1 MGLASDGRRAIFQ
14 KMGEHTEIRL
24 GIVTPMANEGAQAV
38 RFVAEVLRHCA
49 GFREALFFAV
59 LDQATN
65 DNSLELLRDFAQT
78 EPRLRVIWAPENRCV
93 VDAYVRGYR
102 EALDAGADW
111 ILEVD
116 AGFSHQPEDTAKF
129 FAVLTQGYDC
139 IFGSRFMQGS
149 KVSDASVKR
158 YLVSR
163 GGTILSN
170 LLLGTRQTD
179 MTSGFEMF
187 SRAALQAV
195 LEIGVQSRGHF
206 FQTEI
211 KAYCRNLRMVE
222 VPIHYR
228 SPSPRMGS
236 AAMRDAFEQLRRLYR
251 LRKAGQLPQ
260 ARTGAPGRAGS
271 TVPSLTGHA
280 NK

>member
-1 MGLASDGRRAIFQ
+1 
-14 KMGEHTEIRL
+14 MGEHTEIRL
-24 GIVTPMANEGAQAV
+24 GIVTPMADEGAQAV
-38 RFVAEVLRHCA
+38 RFVAEMLRHCG
-49 GFREALFFAV
+49 GFREVLFFAV

-65 DNSLELLRDFAQT
+65 DNSLELLRDFART
-78 EPRLRVIWAPENRCV
+78 EPRLRVIWAPENHCV
-93 VDAYVRGYR
+93 VDAYLRGYR

-129 FAVLTQGYDC
+129 FAELTQGYDC
-139 IFGSRFMQGS
+139 IFGSRFMKGS

-158 YLVSR
+158 YVVSR
-163 GGTILSN
+163 GGTVVAN

-187 SRAALQAV
+187 SRRALEAV

-211 KAYCRNLRMVE
+211 KAYCRNLRMLE

-228 SPSPRMGS
+228 APSPRLGS
-236 AAMRDAFEQLRRLYR
+236 AAMKDAFEQLRRLYR

-260 ARTGAPGRAGS
+260 ARMGTPDRS
-271 TVPSLTGHA
+271 TPAVPSLTGRP
-280 NK
+280 NE

>member
-1 MGLASDGRRAIFQ
+1 
-14 KMGEHTEIRL
+14 
-24 GIVTPMANEGAQAV
+24 
-38 RFVAEVLRHCA
+38 
-49 GFREALFFAV
+49 
-59 LDQATN
+59 
-65 DNSLELLRDFAQT
+65 
-78 EPRLRVIWAPENRCV
+78 
-93 VDAYVRGYR
+93 
-102 EALDAGADW
+102 
-111 ILEVD
+111 
-116 AGFSHQPEDTAKF
+116 
-129 FAVLTQGYDC
+129 
-139 IFGSRFMQGS
+139 
-149 KVSDASVKR
+149 
-158 YLVSR
+158 
-163 GGTILSN
+163 
-170 LLLGTRQTD
+170 

-236 AAMRDAFEQLRRLYR
+236 AAMQDAFEQLRRLYR